1 MIYNDIKVELKEAM
15 KSGDSVKRDCFRSVI
30 GKAKIALK
38 EAHMSADS
46 EDISDDVMLSA
57 INKEVKQLNQ
67 TLTALKGCE
76 DTNLYI
82 VSEQQLNI
90 LNAYLP
96 KMMDQKEV
104 EEAVA
109 WILSN
114 NEDVT
119 EFGKRMGIVMKEL
132 RGKAD
137 NNMIRKVV
145 ESYK

>member
-1 MIYNDIKVELKEAM
+1 MIYNDIKAELKEAM

-38 EAHMSADS
+38 EAHMSTDS
-46 EDISDDVMLSA
+46 DDISDDVMLSA

-82 VSEQQLNI
+82 ISEQQLAI
-90 LNAYLP
+90 LNEYLP
-96 KMMDQKEV
+96 RQMEQKEV

-114 NEDVT
+114 GEYKN
-119 EFGKRMGIVMKEL
+119 FGDKMKVVMKEL

>member
-1 MIYNDIKVELKEAM
+1 MIYENIKVELKEAM
-15 KSGDSVKRDCFRSVI
+15 KNGDSIKRDCFRSVI
-30 GKAKIALK
+30 GKAKTAMK
-38 EAHMSADS
+38 EAHMSTDS
-46 EDISDDVMLSA
+46 ENISDDMILDA

-82 VSEQQLNI
+82 VSEKQLDI
-90 LNAYLP
+90 LKDYLP
-96 KMMDQKEV
+96 KQMEHKEV

-114 NEDVT
+114 GEYNN
-119 EFGKRMGIVMKEL
+119 FGEKMKVVMKEL

-145 ESYK
+145 ENYK